1 LDHERNGL
9 VVKGRYG
16 KTSWADPEGGLL
28 REDYEP
34 MFTSDREAVEGI
46 VEAVSRLVEDAM
58 LRRRLGRAARR
69 DVETK
74 FNVARWNEGLKEAL
88 GRALPPAE
96 SFCDETL
103 ESRVA

>member
-1 LDHERNGL
+1 
-9 VVKGRYG
+9 
-16 KTSWADPEGGLL
+16 
-28 REDYEP
+28 
-34 MFTSDREAVEGI
+34 
-46 VEAVSRLVEDAM
+46 VEDAM